1 MGWFRYADKDDSAGV
16 HGAFVSVLRDSD
28 RRAAGGGVLLTERHL
43 LTCAHVVNVALGKEL
58 LASADPGPVRIGAVF
73 PGSGSPT
80 AREARVAHWVPPRRV
95 GGGLDWSGDLAVLE
109 LDAPAPVVPPRWSKM
124 VPGQGVRAWHG
135 GGHAATFVEVTVKE
149 CDGWIGYVD
158 GELSG
163 AAIGPGYSGGPLWSQ
178 REGAFVGLVAAQLQA
193 PEGPLAAHHVV
204 RRGWA
209 IPWQAVRAELESAGA
224 GPLLDSADDG
234 TPDAERVPHQLLPPL
249 AALLSDPAER
259 ADKARRLAE
268 QCGLHTVD
276 DGSAPTYE
284 ELATVLAGHPRAL
297 PSLTE
302 VLVPTAHSAAARDAI
317 DILHATGPLVAGA
330 RLLSYAEHHHLLAQ
344 LRQHA
349 KTDPALLPSAARGAL
364 AYAELPHPVRGAR
377 IAPEAVEAAVDALEE
392 LGDSGRVP
400 DGTPRVPALLRVAEY
415 VAAALDGPAGDE
427 LCGWSDQ
434 VAARLGIHPA
444 ALAERRRD
452 AEEWACSRHTGSGGT
467 VVRLTRR
474 PGDPSGAYRC
484 TVWRMAPDGTATR
497 ASTGEDRPLNGP
509 QIARLVRDA
518 VAPDGTEAPLVEVV
532 VDRDALQLPVDEW
545 REGEPDETDPYG
557 IFAPAA
563 LGADFRVV
571 LRCPELRRR
580 SATGTADLRRRWA
593 GCRTEET
600 LVVDELTSEV
610 RALKDTLNR
619 TRQRSTGRVVLH
631 GPVARRI
638 QLLQVCLFMGVP
650 VVLWDRTAA
659 GRAEGGHLDDI
670 DSAGPLD
677 SLPERV
683 RDFRVGVYADTER
696 AARPSLVW
704 EDPDRPLPGELW
716 LADPVAM
723 TEEK

>member
-1 MGWFRYADKDDSAGV
+1 MGWFRYANGDDSAGV
-16 HGAFVSVLRDSD
+16 HGAFVSVLREHD
-28 RRAAGGGVLLTERHL
+28 RLAAGGGVLLTERHL

-58 LASADPGPVRIGAVF
+58 LESADPGPVRIGAVF
-73 PGSGSPT
+73 PGSGTRVPH
-80 AREARVAHWVPPRRV
+80 EARVAHWVPPRRTR
-95 GGGLDWSGDLAVLE
+95 GGLDWSGDLAVLE
-109 LDAPAPVVPPRWSKM
+109 LEDPAPVVPPRWSEM

-163 AAIGPGYSGGPLWSQ
+163 AAIGPGYSGGPLWSE
-178 REGAFVGLVAAQLQA
+178 REGAMVGLVAAQLQA
-193 PEGPLAAHHVV
+193 PDGPLAAHHVV

-224 GPLLDSADDG
+224 GPLLASADDG
-234 TPDAERVPHQLLPPL
+234 AGDAGSVPHQLLPPL

-268 QCGLHTVD
+268 QCGLHALD

-284 ELATVLAGHPRAL
+284 ELATVLTEHPRSLA
-297 PSLTE
+297 SLTE
-302 VLVPTAHSAAARDAI
+302 VLAPTAHSALARDAI
-317 DILHATGPLVAGA
+317 DTLHATGPLVAGA
-330 RLLSYAEHHHLLAQ
+330 RLLSYAEHHRLLVQ
-344 LRQHA
+344 LKQQA
-349 KTDPALLPSAARGAL
+349 KIDPALLPGAARGAL
-364 AYAELPHPVRGAR
+364 AYAELPEPVRAAR
-377 IAPEAVEAAVDALEE
+377 IAPQAVDDAVGALEE

-400 DGTPRVPALLRVAEY
+400 AGTPRVPALLRVAEY
-415 VAAALDGPAGDE
+415 VAAALRGEACDE
-427 LCGWSDQ
+427 LRGWSDQ
-434 VAARLGIHPA
+434 VATRLGIHPA
-444 ALAERRRD
+444 ALAERRAD
-452 AEEWACSRHTGSGGT
+452 AEAWASRRDTDSGRT

-474 PGDPSGAYRC
+474 PGDPPGGFRC
-484 TVWRMAPDGTATR
+484 TVWRMAPDGTAAR
-497 ASTGEDRPLNGP
+497 VSTGEDRPFGGP
-509 QIARLVRDA
+509 EIARLVRDA
-518 VAPDGTEAPLVEVV
+518 VAPDETEAPLVEVV

-545 REGEPDETDPYG
+545 REAEPDDLDPYG

-580 SATGTADLRRRWA
+580 SPTGAADLRRRWA

-600 LVVDELTSEV
+600 LVIDELTDDV
-610 RALKDTLNR
+610 RALKDMLNR

-631 GPVARRI
+631 GSPARRAH
-638 QLLQVCLFMGVP
+638 LLQVCLFMGVP
-650 VVLWDRTAA
+650 VVLWDRAAA
-659 GRAEGGHLDDI
+659 GREHAYHLQEI

-683 RDFRVGVYADTER
+683 RDFRVDVYADPESTV
-696 AARPSLVW
+696 RPSLVW
-704 EDPDRPLPGELW
+704 EDPDRSLPGELR

>member
-1 MGWFRYADKDDSAGV
+1 MGWFRYLGADDSAGV
-16 HGAFVSVLRDSD
+16 HDAFVSVLRESD

-43 LTCAHVVNVALGKEL
+43 LTCAHVVNVALGKDL
-58 LASADPGPVRIGAVF
+58 LASVDPGPVRIGTVF
-73 PGSGSPT
+73 PGSGSRVPQ
-80 AREARVAHWVPPRRV
+80 EARVAHWVPPRRTV
-95 GGGLDWSGDLAVLE
+95 GGLDWSGDLAVLE
-109 LDAPAPVVPPRWSKM
+109 LDAPAPVVPPRWSEM

-163 AAIGPGYSGGPLWSQ
+163 AAIGPGYSGGPLWSE
-178 REGAFVGLVAAQLQA
+178 REGAFVGLVAAQLLA
-193 PEGPLAAHHVV
+193 PDGPLAAHHVV

-224 GPLLDSADDG
+224 GPLLAAAKDG
-234 TPDAERVPHQLLPPL
+234 TGDTERVPHQLLPPL

-268 QCGLHTVD
+268 QCGLHALD

-284 ELATVLAGHPRAL
+284 ELATVLAEHPRAL

-302 VLVPTAHSAAARDAI
+302 VLVPTALSVAARDAI
-317 DILHATGPLVAGA
+317 DTLHATGPLAVGA
-330 RLLSYAEHHHLLAQ
+330 RLLSYDEHHHLLGQ
-344 LRQHA
+344 LRQHT
-349 KTDPALLPSAARGAL
+349 KTDPTLLSSAARGAL
-364 AYAELPHPVRGAR
+364 AYAELPQPVRAAR
-377 IAPEAVEAAVDALEE
+377 TAPEALDAAVDALEE

-415 VAAALDGPAGDE
+415 VAAALDGAAGDE
-427 LCGWSDQ
+427 LRGWSDR
-434 VAARLGIHPA
+434 VATRLGIHPA

-452 AEEWACSRHTGSGGT
+452 ADEWARSRHVDSGRT

-474 PGDPSGAYRC
+474 SGDPSGAYRC

-497 ASTGEDRPLNGP
+497 ASTGEDRPLSGAE
-509 QIARLVRDA
+509 IARLVRDA
-518 VAPDGTEAPLVEVV
+518 VAPDGAEAPLVEVV

-545 REGEPDETDPYG
+545 REAEPDDTDPDG

-580 SATGTADLRRRWA
+580 SPTGVADLRRRWA
-593 GCRTEET
+593 GCRTDQT
-600 LVVDELTSEV
+600 LVVDELLGEV

-619 TRQRSTGRVVLH
+619 TQQRSTGRV
-631 GPVARRI
+631 
-638 QLLQVCLFMGVP
+638 
-650 VVLWDRTAA
+650 
-659 GRAEGGHLDDI
+659 GG
-670 DSAGPLD
+670 
-677 SLPERV
+677 
-683 RDFRVGVYADTER
+683 F
-696 AARPSLVW
+696 
-704 EDPDRPLPGELW
+704 
-716 LADPVAM
+716 
-723 TEEK
+723 